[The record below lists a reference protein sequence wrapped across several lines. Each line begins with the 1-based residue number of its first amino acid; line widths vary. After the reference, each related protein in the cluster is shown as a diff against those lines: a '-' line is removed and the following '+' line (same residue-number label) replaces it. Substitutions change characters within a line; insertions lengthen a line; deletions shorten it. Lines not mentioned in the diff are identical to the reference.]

1 MSCCSAP
8 PDVSRADAATSSVSS
23 PHSRTSAS
31 TGSRAADRKHALLAL
46 LAILYGPSSET
57 MQIESALGSD
67 PGLSYKL
74 MRLINSAFFKP
85 PRTINSLHDAIVIL
99 GRRRLAT

>member
-1 MSCCSAP
+1 
-8 PDVSRADAATSSVSS
+8 
-23 PHSRTSAS
+23 
-31 TGSRAADRKHALLAL
+31 
-46 LAILYGPSSET
+46 

-67 PGLSYKL
+67 PGLTYKL